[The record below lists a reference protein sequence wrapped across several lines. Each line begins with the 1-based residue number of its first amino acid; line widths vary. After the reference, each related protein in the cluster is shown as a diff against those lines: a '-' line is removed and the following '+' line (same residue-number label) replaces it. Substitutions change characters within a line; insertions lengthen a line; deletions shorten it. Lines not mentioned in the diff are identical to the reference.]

1 MQKLLKS
8 PCTIIIIPGDV
19 VFVCLFTV
27 CNIPLQALISGDVY
41 NVNESQITV
50 GSEQNNV
57 IPNVTLPNGTGYCAN
72 ELLLTIPDVSVNF
85 TTQFLIVNF
94 SISGRSD
101 VNNGM
106 DYGYVERLRIVS
118 DDKSVISEASMMIYI
133 IICNIAH
140 G

>member
-57 IPNVTLPNGTGYCAN
+57 IPKVTLPNGTGYCAN

-118 DDKSVISEASMMIYI
+118 DDKSVISEASMVIYI